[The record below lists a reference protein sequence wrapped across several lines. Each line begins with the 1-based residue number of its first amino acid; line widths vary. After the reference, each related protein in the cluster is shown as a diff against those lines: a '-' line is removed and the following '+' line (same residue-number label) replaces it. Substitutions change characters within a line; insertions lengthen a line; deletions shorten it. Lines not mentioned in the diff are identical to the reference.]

1 MGHFYAIFSWKLGL
15 TRRFRCAKF
24 NTFPKSHTFVLVHK
38 CAITFFLCY
47 LYIVLYALL
56 VLYING
62 CVRVYVYPAKNRT
75 PICHASLPHSLHCL
89 CKALCAVLTA
99 SMHHTWTDSH
109 VMPFASLIRQYVSKH
124 ILLAVHTMLVVVQ
137 PLQGHISH
145 I

>member
-56 VLYING
+56 VLY
-62 CVRVYVYPAKNRT
+62 VVYVYGIYIYPAKNRALYAMRHC
-75 PICHASLPHSLHCL
+75 PIAYIACVRPC
-89 CKALCAVLTA
+89 V
-99 SMHHTWTDSH
+99 
-109 VMPFASLIRQYVSKH
+109 PF
-124 ILLAVHTMLVVVQ
+124 
-137 PLQGHISH
+137 
-145 I
+145 